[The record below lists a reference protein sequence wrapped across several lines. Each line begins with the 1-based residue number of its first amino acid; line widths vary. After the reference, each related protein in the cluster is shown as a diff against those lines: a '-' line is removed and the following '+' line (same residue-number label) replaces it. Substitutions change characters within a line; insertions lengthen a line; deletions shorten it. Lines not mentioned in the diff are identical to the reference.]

1 MVNAWR
7 RFAGCAVLTACGVAA
22 LAQPGALNEDVS
34 RAIGKRKLGEARV
47 GISVRDADNGVV
59 LADFRGSE
67 PLTPASNMKL
77 LTSGAALLVLTPEF
91 AFRTEV
97 ILDGDRLIVRGA
109 GDPALADP
117 ELLSRMSPKLTVGD
131 VLTVVTGAVVKA
143 GVTGV
148 REIIVD
154 DRVFDRQFVH
164 PSWPTEKLDRGY
176 SAEVAGLNFHANVI
190 EVFPRPS
197 QDGAGS
203 PPLFSIQPEAPWLRI
218 DNRARTVLDGKNT
231 VWLSRDPQANR
242 FVLRGEV
249 RNASQVGV
257 EVTVHNPPEFFG
269 QLLAD
274 QLSRAGVRIAGGASS
289 TEGGPRGVRVAQ
301 DGEIL
306 TGGRVLAAVST
317 PISEALHRC
326 NSDSANLYAECFLKR
341 IGQAVT
347 KEPGSWSNGGAVL
360 RMVLS
365 QRLGA
370 QVGAGVTIADGSGL
384 SRDNAVAPGTLARW
398 LEVVAKESAARDT
411 FTNSLAKPGEGTLK
425 KRFGGVKLK
434 NDLYAKSG
442 FINGVRTLSGYLVDP
457 ESGRRIA
464 FSVMVNDIKT
474 DVQTAAALDLHEEV
488 VKIADEWLAKKTT
501 GTKQGG

>member
-1 MVNAWR
+1 MAIGSR
-7 RFAGCAVLTACGVAA
+7 RFAWCVVAWA
-22 LAQPGALNEDVS
+22 AGAAWAQPGDLSADVA
-34 RAIGKRKLGEARV
+34 RAISSRKLGDAKV
-47 GISVRDADNGVV
+47 GVCVRDVDNGVV
-59 LADFRGSE
+59 LAEYQASD

-91 AFRTEV
+91 QFRTEV
-97 ILDGDRLIVRGA
+97 ILDGNRLIVRGS

-131 VLTVVTGAVVKA
+131 VLNVVTAAVKKA
-143 GVTGV
+143 GVLSV
-148 REIIVD
+148 REIVVD

-164 PSWPTEKLDRGY
+164 PSWPAEKLDRGY

-203 PPLFSIQPEAPWLRI
+203 PPPFSIQPEAPWLRI
-218 DNRARTVLDGKNT
+218 DNRARTVLDGKNS
-231 VWLSRDPQANR
+231 VWLSREPDANR

-269 QLLAD
+269 KLLAD
-274 QLSRAGVRIAGGASS
+274 QLARAGVNVAAGASAS
-289 TEGGPRGVRVAQ
+289 DGDGPAGVRVAT
-301 DGEIL
+301 DGEVL

-317 PISEALHRC
+317 PIDEALHRC
-326 NSDSANLYAECFLKR
+326 NSDSANLYAECFFKR
-341 IGQAVT
+341 LGQAVT

-370 QVGAGVTIADGSGL
+370 QNGANVTIADGSGL
-384 SRDNAVAPGTLARW
+384 SRDNAVAPATLARW
-398 LEVVAKESAARDT
+398 LEVLAKEPAACDV

-425 KRFGGVKLK
+425 KRFAGARLK
-434 NDLYAKSG
+434 NNLYAKSG

-457 ESGRRIA
+457 DSGRRIA
-464 FSVMVNDIKT
+464 FSVMVNGIKS
-474 DVQTAAALDLHEEV
+474 DVQTAAALELHEEV
-488 VKIADEWLAKKTT
+488 VKIADGWLERKANGKL
-501 GTKQGG
+501 GG